1 MVQFFLGICVAFAV
15 VLLISARFGF
25 AAQKVED
32 YPSGRP
38 IDIRTD
44 LNGKMLC
51 SGVIYG
57 PFGRVAS
64 RFFGQFNASWDGN
77 SGEMTEEF
85 QYDSGA
91 TQLRHWDLKV
101 AEDGT
106 ITATA
111 PDVIGTATGRQG
123 GSAIVLN
130 YKIKLTE
137 DAGGHILSVT
147 DWMYTSPS
155 GELVNRSQFRKFGI
169 KVGELI
175 ATMRRV

>member
-1 MVQFFLGICVAFAV
+1 MLQFVIGFCVAIAAMV
-15 VLLISARFGF
+15 VIRARFGF
-25 AAQKVED
+25 AAQRVED

-44 LNGKMLC
+44 LNGTLLC

-64 RFFGQFNASWDGN
+64 RFFGKFNASWNGN
-77 SGEMTEEF
+77 SGEMNEEF

-101 AEDGT
+101 DEEGAV
-106 ITATA
+106 TATA
-111 PDVIGTATGRQG
+111 PDVIGTATGRQA

-130 YKIKLTE
+130 YRIKLTE
-137 DAGGHILSVT
+137 DAGGHVLSVT

-169 KVGELI
+169 KVGELV